1 MTSIT
6 ETIEFNYNK
15 TNIEAN
21 NKIDKDEL
29 ISLLKKMKNR
39 QLIQQNPYLFHER
52 YSVLIEIHSEITEI
66 IYYLQ
71 VTNIS
76 SSIRSRRFE

>member
-1 MTSIT
+1 MTLIT

-52 YSVLIEIHSEITEI
+52 YSVLTEIHSEITEI

>member
-1 MTSIT
+1 MTLIT

-39 QLIQQNPYLFHER
+39 QLIQ
-52 YSVLIEIHSEITEI
+52 
-66 IYYLQ
+66 
-71 VTNIS
+71 
-76 SSIRSRRFE
+76 